1 MNVTVRHIVD
11 FLQRWAPADL
21 KLSYDNVGLQAGN
34 SYDLVKGVITTLDV
48 TDSVIDE
55 AIEKNANL
63 IIAHHPVIFPSIN
76 SITDSSE
83 TGRLLI
89 KLIKNSINLFVS
101 HTNLDSVKGGVSFVL
116 ADTLGL
122 KQTQFLSD
130 GEGKLSRIEA
140 EIPETQLDAFS
151 KFVST
156 NSEWVFSHHISNPK
170 NGLVSIQIVLDAA
183 FQSQCVSY
191 LTEIQSKSLFLSKVQ
206 GTNPNYGFGVL
217 GTLPENGL
225 TQQAFFTQISEKL
238 GINSFRYSGSAK
250 NIKTVAVCG
259 GSGSFLIKNAIK
271 AKVDAYITA
280 DIKYHDYFI
289 DKNGFLLV
297 DIGHYETERFIA
309 QTLQEKVQGAFP
321 ELMVVASKVDT
332 NPMQTFVHQNL
343 FKQQNKPKN
352 Q

>member
-34 SYDLVKGVITTLDV
+34 SNDFVTGVLTTLDV

-55 AIEKNANL
+55 AIENNANL

-76 SITDSSE
+76 SITDATAS
-83 TGRLLI
+83 GRLLI

-116 ADTLGL
+116 AETLGL
-122 KQTQFLSD
+122 KETQFLSD

-140 EIPETQLDAFS
+140 KILETQVENLNN
-151 KFVST
+151 FVSN
-156 NSEWVFSHHISNPK
+156 NSEWVFSYHSSNQK
-170 NGLVSIQIVLDAA
+170 NGFASIQIVFDAA
-183 FQSQCVSY
+183 FQSKCVSN
-191 LTEIQSKSLFLSKVQ
+191 LTVLNVEQLFISKVQ
-206 GTNPNYGFGVL
+206 GSNPNYGFGVIGL
-217 GTLPENGL
+217 LQENGL
-225 TQQAFFTQISEKL
+225 SMKEFFAQISEKL
-238 GINSFRYSGSAK
+238 GLETFRFSGKAK

-259 GSGSFLIKNAIK
+259 GSGSSFIKKAIK
-271 AKVDAYITA
+271 AKADAYITA
-280 DIKYHDYFI
+280 DIKYHDYFM
-289 DKNGFLLV
+289 DKNDFLLV

-309 QTLQEKVQGAFP
+309 QTLQEKIKSAFP
-321 ELMVVASKVDT
+321 ELSVLVSKVET

-343 FKQQNKPKN
+343 VKQQNKPKT

>member
-34 SYDLVKGVITTLDV
+34 SNDFVKGVITTLDV

-55 AIEKNANL
+55 AIENNANL

-76 SITDSSE
+76 SITDS
-83 TGRLLI
+83 TTGGRLLI

-122 KQTQFLSD
+122 KETKFLSD

-140 EIPETQLDAFS
+140 EIPEAQVVNLG
-151 KFVST
+151 KFVSNNT
-156 NSEWVFSHHISNPK
+156 EWVFSHHISNQK
-170 NGLVSIQIVLDAA
+170 NGFVSIQIVLDSA

-191 LTEIQSKSLFLSKVQ
+191 LNELNAERLFISKVQ
-206 GTNPNYGFGVL
+206 GSNPNYGFGVL
-217 GTLPENGL
+217 GKLPNSGL
-225 TQQAFFTQISEKL
+225 SEQEFFTEISEKL
-238 GINSFRYSGSAK
+238 GISSFRYSGSAK

-259 GSGSFLIKNAIK
+259 GSGSSLIKNALK
-271 AKVDAYITA
+271 AKADAYITA

-289 DKNGFLLV
+289 DKNDFLLV

-309 QTLQEKVQGAFP
+309 QTLQEKVQSAFP
-321 ELMVVASKVDT
+321 ELSVLVSKVET
-332 NPMQTFVHQNL
+332 NPMKTFVHQNL